1 MLNHMI
7 AWKGWIFPAK
17 AAQARLAGPT
27 RSEMATFERV
37 VLNGRHSILAPVPKV
52 RKAH

>member
-7 AWKGWIFPAK
+7 VWSGWIFPTK
-17 AAQARLAGPT
+17 AEEARLAGPT

-37 VLNGRHSILAPVPKV
+37 VLNGRQKTLAPVPAV
-52 RKAH
+52 RKSH